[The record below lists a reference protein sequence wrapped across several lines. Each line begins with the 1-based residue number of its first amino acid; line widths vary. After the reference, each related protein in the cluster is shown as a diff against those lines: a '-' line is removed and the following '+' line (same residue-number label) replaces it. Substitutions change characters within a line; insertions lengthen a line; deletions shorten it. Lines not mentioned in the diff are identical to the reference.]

1 MKYKTSASPP
11 RRTYN
16 SAKRAAQKEE
26 TRQHILDVLVL
37 KMMQGN
43 FDAASMEDIAAA
55 AGVGTTTLYRYFP
68 SREALW
74 DGLSN
79 EFNRLVGS
87 TALPRTPDEV
97 VATIQRDF
105 AIFDQHPGL
114 VQAFFLSELGRNAR
128 AGGRAR
134 RLEALRGA
142 LADVTQHLE
151 GAERARVIAIISYL
165 ASLQSWV
172 TMTTELGL
180 PGEQAGV
187 AVAWAIETL
196 LAAVKEKEHANN

>member
-1 MKYKTSASPP
+1 VKDKTRSTPTR
-11 RRTYN
+11 RRTYH
-16 SAKRAAQKEE
+16 SAVRAAQKAE

-37 KMMQGN
+37 KMVQGN
-43 FDAASMEDIAAA
+43 FGATSMEDIAEA
-55 AGVGTTTLYRYFP
+55 AGIGPATLYRHFP

-74 DGLSN
+74 EGLSN

-87 TALPRTPDEV
+87 TALPRTPGEIA
-97 VATIQRDF
+97 ATIQRDF
-105 AIFDQHPGL
+105 AIFDEHPGL

-134 RLEALRGA
+134 RLQALGEA
-142 LADVTQHLE
+142 LADVTRDLE
-151 GAERARVIAIISYL
+151 AAERTRVIAIIAYL

-172 TMTTELGL
+172 TITTEFGL
-180 PGEQAGV
+180 SGEQVGQ

-196 LAAVKEKEHANN
+196 LAAVKEE

>member
-1 MKYKTSASPP
+1 MKTETRSTSTR
-11 RRTYN
+11 RRTYH
-16 SAKRAAQKEE
+16 SAMRAAQKEE

-37 KMMQGN
+37 KMVQGN
-43 FDAASMEDIAAA
+43 FGAASMEDIAEA
-55 AGVGTTTLYRYFP
+55 AGIGPATLYRHFP

-74 DGLSN
+74 DGLSD

-87 TALPRTPDEV
+87 TSLPRTPDEIV
-97 VATIQRDF
+97 TTIQRDF
-105 AIFDQHPGL
+105 TIFDKHPGL

-128 AGGRAR
+128 ARGRAH
-134 RLEALRGA
+134 RLQALREA
-142 LADVTQHLE
+142 LADVTQNLE
-151 GAERARVIAIISYL
+151 ESERTRMIAIIAYL

-180 PGEQAGV
+180 RGEQVGQ

-196 LAAVKEKEHANN
+196 LAAVKEK